1 MKKVAL
7 LFVLIFVQ
15 TIFSQ
20 KKEYQLIKSNIGKN
34 SQNFGIAFCSNDFV
48 IYAKSDPKNKRRID
62 TDFYLGYLNE
72 SGKIVNEKKL
82 SNDVNSKFSEVDA
95 TFTKDGKTVFFTR
108 KTSYRRQKPHF
119 KIFKATVKTPGYWV
133 NIQPVW
139 FNSNN
144 YSVMHPSLSPD
155 DKILYF
161 VSDMDGGLGGKDL
174 YKSIVYKDGK
184 LGKPINMGKRF
195 NSVVDDTTPF
205 ADENN
210 TLYFSSNGRAGYG
223 GLDIYSV
230 NLSDKS
236 VPVNVGKPINSSKDD
251 YYYVEKFKDNC
262 GHFVSNREN
271 TENKKNKN
279 TIFYFKIT
287 NKDKLQQE
295 KAISFTEKDR
305 KKMYKKEVVAKK
317 TQKKVKKV
325 DKEALAR
332 RRKELLG
339 Y

>member
-1 MKKVAL
+1 MKKIAL
-7 LFVLIFVQ
+7 LFVMISIQ
-15 TIFSQ
+15 IMFSQ

-34 SQNFGIAFCSNDFV
+34 SQNFGIAFCSEDFV
-48 IYAKSDPKNKRRID
+48 IYAQSDPKNKRRID

-82 SNDVNSKFSEVDA
+82 SSEVNSKFSEIDA

-108 KTSYRRQKPHF
+108 KTNYRRSKTHF
-119 KIFKATVKTPGYWV
+119 ELFKATVKTPGYWV

-139 FNSNN
+139 FNSKN

-155 DKILYF
+155 DETLYF

-174 YKSIVYKDGK
+174 YKSVLYKDGK
-184 LGKPINMGKRF
+184 LGKPKNMGKRF
-195 NSVVDDTTPF
+195 NSIVDDTTPF
-205 ADENN
+205 VDENN

-223 GLDIYSV
+223 GLDVYSV
-230 NLSDKS
+230 NLNDKS
-236 VPVNVGKPINSSKDD
+236 IPVNVGKPINSNKDD
-251 YYYVEKFKDNC
+251 YYYIEKYKDNC

-271 TENKKNKN
+271 IEKKKNKN
-279 TIFYFKIT
+279 SIYYFKIT
-287 NKDKLQQE
+287 NKDKLHVE
-295 KAISFTEKDR
+295 NAISFTEKDR
-305 KKMYKKEVVAKK
+305 KEMYKKEMIAKG
-317 TQKKVKKV
+317 TQKKSNKE
-325 DKEALAR
+325 DKEAFAR